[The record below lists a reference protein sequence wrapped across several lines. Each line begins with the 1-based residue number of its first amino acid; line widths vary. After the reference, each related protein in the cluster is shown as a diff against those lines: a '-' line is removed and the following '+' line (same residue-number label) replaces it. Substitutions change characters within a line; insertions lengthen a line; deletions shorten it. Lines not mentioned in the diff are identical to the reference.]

1 MNLARTKR
9 RKEVKKMEELKSVV
23 MTVTDEELQEAAGA
37 AGCGWLCTVTDDCP
51 NSVFVCC

>member
-1 MNLARTKR
+1 
-9 RKEVKKMEELKSVV
+9 MEELKGVV